1 MKKNL
6 FFLSFWLIPF
16 SLFSQISDSAVT
28 ELQTAT
34 ITHFMVN
41 DSLLNVP
48 VSISI
53 LDEKTIQSNNSTEIS
68 WVLNKAPGV
77 FMQSGS
83 INTNRIS
90 IRGLGART
98 PYGTNRIRGFYG
110 NIPLTSGDSETTIE
124 DLDLEQISQIEII
137 KGPMSSIYGAGLGGA
152 ILLHPKKSKFKGSE
166 FRFSTTVGSF
176 ELLKNNAG
184 YSWNSDHSSIH
195 YGYSR
200 IQSDGFR
207 ENSGYFREGHTISGD
222 AYRNEK
228 HRLSY
233 LFNQTYLK
241 SFIASS
247 INENDFEENPSS
259 AAANWRVAQGYE
271 QYTNWMGGLD
281 YAYQISPK
289 TELAATVYFA
299 TKEGYEPRPFDILT
313 QNTQTY
319 GGRIQLSGSSI
330 FNLPFQYV
338 LGGELFQDEYDGKT
352 FENLYETNDGN
363 GSLQGNQLTQTL
375 QDRFFYNLFAQIRI
389 PIYKKWEI
397 QAGLN
402 FNQTQFDLTNAFPQ
416 EDFDQFKHAYDPIF
430 SPQVSLLFHPNKNQ
444 TFFASYSRG
453 YSYPSIDEMLNEEG
467 RVNTS
472 IRPETGNNL
481 EIGYK
486 LFSPKFHLEIS
497 AYRMNV
503 KDLLVSERVAEDQYI
518 GVNAGKTLHQGIEIS
533 SHYKF
538 VLHRNWIFT
547 PSVSASIGQYEFEEF
562 KHNGNDYSGNE
573 LTGVP
578 ANLVTAGFELRMPYG
593 FRWLADYYFVD
604 EFPINDA
611 NSVYNQS
618 YQLVNTKLDWEKEFW
633 NQLKVGLSVGV
644 NNLTDTHYASM
655 VLVNATAFGNALP
668 RYYYPG
674 NPVNFYGQLRLSVKL

>member
-1 MKKNL
+1 MNKTL
-6 FFLSFWLIPF
+6 LFLSFIF
-16 SLFSQISDSAVT
+16 IQANLFSQIRDSIVT
-28 ELQTAT
+28 ELQMAT
-34 ITHFMVN
+34 LTHFMVN
-41 DSLLNVP
+41 DSVLNLP

-53 LDEKTIQSNNSTEIS
+53 LDEKAIQSNNSTEIAPI
-68 WVLNKAPGV
+68 LNKAPGV

-90 IRGLGART
+90 VRGLGART

-152 ILLHPKKSKFKGSE
+152 ILLHPKKSNFKGSE

-176 ELLKNNAG
+176 DLLKNNAG
-184 YSWNSDHSSIH
+184 FSWRDDHSSIN
-195 YGYSR
+195 YGFSR

-207 ENSGYFREGHTISGD
+207 ENSDYFREGHTISGD
-222 AYRNEK
+222 VYRNEK

-241 SFIASS
+241 SYIASS
-247 INENDFEENPSS
+247 INEIDFQENPSS
-259 AAANWRVAQGYE
+259 AAANWQAAQGYE

-281 YAYQISPK
+281 YAYQISSK
-289 TELAATVYFA
+289 SEFSTALYFA
-299 TKEGYEPRPFDILT
+299 AKDAYEPRPFDILT
-313 QNTQTY
+313 QDTQTY
-319 GGRIQLSGSSI
+319 GGRIQLSGNSI
-330 FNLPFQYV
+330 FNLPVQFV
-338 LGGELFQDEYDGKT
+338 LGGELFQDQYDGKT
-352 FENLYETNDGN
+352 FENLYETNNGN
-363 GSLQGNQLTQTL
+363 GSLEGNQLTQTI
-375 QDRFFYNLFAQIRI
+375 QDRFFYNVFAQIRI
-389 PIYKKWEI
+389 PIDQKWEF
-397 QAGLN
+397 QAGMN
-402 FNQTQFDLTNAFPQ
+402 FNHTQFDLTQAYP
-416 EDFDQFKHAYDPIF
+416 EDNFSSSDHAYDPIF

-444 TFFASYSRG
+444 TLFASFSRG
-453 YSYPSIDEMLNEEG
+453 YSYPSIDEMLDEEG
-467 RVNTS
+467 LVNTS
-472 IRPETGNNL
+472 IQPETGDNW

-486 LFSPKFHLEIS
+486 LFSHKFHLEIS

-518 GVNAGKTLHQGIEIS
+518 GVNAGKTLHQGIEIA

-538 VLHRNWIFT
+538 NLNWNWIFI
-547 PSVSASIGQYEFEEF
+547 PSISASFGKFEFEEF
-562 KHNGNDYSGNE
+562 NHNGNDFSGNE

-578 ANLVTAGFELRMPYG
+578 ANMLTAGFELRMPYG

-618 YQLVNTKLDWEKEFW
+618 YQLVNTKLDWQKEFW
-633 NQLKVGLSVGV
+633 NRLEVGLSFGV
-644 NNLTDTHYASM
+644 NNLTDTYYASM

-674 NPVNFYGQLRLSVKL
+674 NPVNFYGQLRLRLRL

>member
-1 MKKNL
+1 MNKTL
-6 FFLSFWLIPF
+6 LFLSF
-16 SLFSQISDSAVT
+16 LFIQPNLSAQIRDSAIT

-53 LDEKTIQSNNSTEIS
+53 LDEKSIQSNNSTEIS

-152 ILLHPKKSKFKGSE
+152 ILLHPKKSNFNGSE

-176 ELLKNNAG
+176 DLLKNNAG
-184 YSWNSDHSSIH
+184 FSWRDDHSSLN
-195 YGYSR
+195 YGFSR

-207 ENSGYFREGHTISGD
+207 KNSDYFREGHTISGD
-222 AYRNEK
+222 VYRNEK

-241 SFIASS
+241 SYIASS
-247 INENDFEENPSS
+247 INEIDFQENPSS
-259 AAANWRVAQGYE
+259 AAANWQAAQGYE

-281 YAYQISPK
+281 YAYQLSPK
-289 TELAATVYFA
+289 TELAAAVYFA

-330 FNLPFQYV
+330 FNLPVQFV

-363 GSLQGNQLTQTL
+363 GSLQGSQLTQTL

-402 FNQTQFDLTNAFPQ
+402 FNRTQFDLTNAFPQ
-416 EDFDQFKHAYDPIF
+416 EDFDQSKHAYDPIF

-444 TFFASYSRG
+444 TFFASFSRG
-453 YSYPSIDEMLNEEG
+453 YSYPSIDEMLNEDG
-467 RVNTS
+467 CVNTS
-472 IRPETGNNL
+472 IQPETGNNL

-497 AYRMNV
+497 AYRMTV

-538 VLHRNWIFT
+538 VLNRNWIFT
-547 PSVSASIGQYEFEEF
+547 PSVSASIGQYEFEDF
-562 KHNGNDYSGNE
+562 DHNGNDYSGNE

-611 NSVYNQS
+611 NTVYNKS
-618 YQLVNTKLDWEKEFW
+618 YQLVNAKLDWEKEFW
-633 NQLKVGLSVGV
+633 KQMKLGLSFGA

-674 NPVNFYGQLRLSVKL
+674 NPVNFYGQLRLRLRL